1 MTPVEKYLLNYAEP
15 ALSLTEKLDGEW
27 QQVICIPAYDEAELL
42 PDLIERLV
50 QEAGL
55 LCILVC
61 NSPDTPTPAA
71 LEAEKRTRQLAT
83 TLRQRYS
90 ECRSL
95 NPQASLLRLNQS
107 GSDLLLL
114 EHYGLPANQGVGLA
128 RKIACDLACRLI
140 AAGRVQSRWIHN
152 TDADVG
158 LPGDY
163 FQIEPETSA
172 AAAIYPFRHAPN
184 PDPLL
189 QQGLQAYDY
198 GLHYYLA
205 GLRWAN
211 SPYAFYTIGSTL
223 LINHHHYAMA
233 RGFPK
238 RSGGEDFYLLNKLAK
253 LGNIQL
259 LQSMP
264 LRLSGRASQRA
275 PFGTGAAVSRFSQ
288 SDTRPTDY
296 PYYHPRCFTAL
307 KHCLQ
312 LLPSLSRPGKWQDLF
327 DDERLVFCLEELG
340 LEKAVAHARR
350 HGTTPERF
358 LKHLHD
364 WFDAFRTLRLIHLL
378 RDNGLGSLTYADLQR
393 LKNEYAFIEAANQ
406 LAAPE
411 Y

>member
-1 MTPVEKYLLNYAEP
+1 MTLVEKYLLNYAEP
-15 ALSLTEKLDGEW
+15 TLSLAEKLDQEW

-42 PDLIERLV
+42 PGLIERLA

-61 NSPDTPTPAA
+61 NSPDTPLAA
-71 LEAEKRTRQLAT
+71 EAERRTRQMAT
-83 TLRQRYS
+83 TLRRRYS
-90 ECRSL
+90 DCRSL
-95 NPQASLLRLNQS
+95 DQRASLLRLNQS

-114 EHYGLPANQGVGLA
+114 ERYGLPANQGVGLA

-140 AAGRVQSRWIHN
+140 ASGRVQSRWIHN
-152 TDADVG
+152 TDADTS
-158 LPGDY
+158 LPADY

-172 AAAIYPFRHAPN
+172 AAAMYPFRHEPN
-184 PDPLL
+184 PDPVL

-223 LINHHHYAMA
+223 LINHLHYAMA

-253 LGNIQL
+253 LGRIQS

-264 LRLSGRASQRA
+264 LRLSGRASKRA

-288 SDTRPTDY
+288 SDARQTDY

-307 KHCLQ
+307 KHFLQ
-312 LLPSLSRPGKWQDLF
+312 LLPALSRPGRWQDIF
-327 DDERLVFCLEELG
+327 VDELLVLCLEKLG
-340 LEKAVAHARR
+340 LEKAIEHARR
-350 HGTTPERF
+350 HGSTPERF

-378 RDNGLGSLTYADLQR
+378 RDHGLSSLHYADLQK
-393 LKNEYAFIEAANQ
+393 LKNDYAFIEAANQ
-406 LAAPE
+406 LAAPV